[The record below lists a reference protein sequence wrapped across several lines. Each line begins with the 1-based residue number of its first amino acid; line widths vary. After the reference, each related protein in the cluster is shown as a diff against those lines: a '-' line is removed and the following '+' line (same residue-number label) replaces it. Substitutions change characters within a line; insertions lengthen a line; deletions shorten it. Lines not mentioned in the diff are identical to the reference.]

1 MLLRVLFRSWCD
13 CSLQLNIQTGRAGC
27 KPELGGGQRWSAQGA
42 TSLLHSELRMR
53 AMGLIHSELRMRAT
67 DQRAR
72 GTVHSVLAVPC
83 RLPKECCLRCTYSPR
98 LFLAQ
103 SSQLP
108 APQVLC
114 IMTTTGRGPVP
125 CRNTDVLLFR
135 ALMYSVVNCK
145 QAQAPGQA
153 TQSRYIE
160 ADGFCL
166 QGTETPNASIPLTT
180 QLHIKESVCAR
191 PHPLLEKMEAT
202 LSC

>member
-1 MLLRVLFRSWCD
+1 MRVLFRSWCD

-42 TSLLHSELRMR
+42 TGLL
-53 AMGLIHSELRMRAT
+53 HSELRMRAT
-67 DQRAR
+67 DQRGR

-83 RLPKECCLRCTYSPR
+83 RLPKECCLRCTHSPR

-108 APQVLC
+108 ALQVLC

-125 CRNTDVLLFR
+125 CRNTDVLPFR

-145 QAQAPGQA
+145 EAQAPGQA

-166 QGTETPNASIPLTT
+166 QGTETPNASIPLTK
-180 QLHIKESVCAR
+180 QLHIKESVCAW